1 MKDIYKL
8 LDNKRKQ
15 VVNMTGTKVK
25 NYIKDHFIE
34 WYNNEKIMGSFEGN
48 LEKLNNVNLDDFS
61 EICDAILYM
70 LYIEKIKEDYM
81 YRQMGCIDSL
91 YEYFKNW
98 CEGLC
103 EPIDTSYYEHSPID
117 IIIDWYELDERE
129 FYNHT
134 YNLTSLREMITG
146 RIYDCILKYSKRS
159 VI

>member
-1 MKDIYKL
+1 
-8 LDNKRKQ
+8 
-15 VVNMTGTKVK
+15 MTETKIK

-34 WYNNEKIMGSFEGN
+34 WYNNEKSMFGDFKGN
-48 LEKLNNVNLDDFS
+48 LEKLNDVNLDDFS

-70 LYIEKIKEDYM
+70 LYIEKVKEDYM
-81 YRQMGCIDSL
+81 YRQMGYIDSL
-91 YEYFKNW
+91 YEYFKDW

-129 FYNHT
+129 FYNCT
-134 YNLTSLREMITG
+134 QDLSILRENITTMIH
-146 RIYDCILKYSKRS
+146 DCILKYSKRS